1 MRLDSSLPMERYHA
15 LADGTMD
22 SMLES
27 LEVLLD
33 NMSNPQY
40 EVEYSVRCID
50 SSVYGTVL

>member
-33 NMSNPQY
+33 NLGYSQY
-40 EVEYSVRCID
+40 EVEYSVRGVD
-50 SSVYGTVL
+50 SSVRGTVL